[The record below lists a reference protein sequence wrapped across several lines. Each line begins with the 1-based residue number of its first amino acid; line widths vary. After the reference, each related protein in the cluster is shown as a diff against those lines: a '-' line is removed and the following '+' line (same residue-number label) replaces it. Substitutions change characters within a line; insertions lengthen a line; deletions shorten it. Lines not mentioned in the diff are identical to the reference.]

1 VPPTADSPSTERL
14 TLHGK
19 TIATH
24 ISSSFAT
31 LQLAD
36 AARAILH
43 PQRWLVYASEAPV
56 RRRTGLCRGR
66 LIAARDALG

>member
-56 RRRTGLCRGR
+56 H
-66 LIAARDALG
+66 

>member
-14 TLHGK
+14 TVHST

-43 PQRWLVYASEAPV
+43 LQRWLVYASEAPV
-56 RRRTGLCRGR
+56 H
-66 LIAARDALG
+66 

>member
-1 VPPTADSPSTERL
+1 VPPTAHSPSTERL
-14 TLHGK
+14 TPHGK
-19 TIATH
+19 TIATR

-56 RRRTGLCRGR
+56 H
-66 LIAARDALG
+66 